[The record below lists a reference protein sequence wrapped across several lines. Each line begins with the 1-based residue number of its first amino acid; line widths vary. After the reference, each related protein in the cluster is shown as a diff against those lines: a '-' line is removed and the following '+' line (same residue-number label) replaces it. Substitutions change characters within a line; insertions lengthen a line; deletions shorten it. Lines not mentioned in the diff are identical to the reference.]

1 MIQLK
6 RKLRQL
12 KRLEIKIRFGGQP
25 VPGNRRLVWNAFF
38 STKAADETAVKYPLD
53 RLVEMDRQER
63 KQVFDE
69 YFYRVY
75 YQNYKERGLTIA
87 DVYDPTLLSLMGLP
101 PHAGSAEIKARF
113 RELAKRY
120 HPDHGGDSEKFIE
133 LVELR
138 ERLADEQ
145 G

>member
-1 MIQLK
+1 MVRLK
-6 RKLRQL
+6 RKLRQM
-12 KRLEIKIRFGGQP
+12 KRLEAKIRFGGQH
-25 VPGNRRLVWNAFF
+25 VPGNRQLVWNAFF
-38 STKAADETAVKYPLD
+38 STKAADEATVKYPLN
-53 RLVEMDRQER
+53 RLVEMDRQGR
-63 KQVFDE
+63 KKVFDE

-75 YQNYKERGLTIA
+75 YQNYKDRGLTIA
-87 DVYDPTLLSLMGLP
+87 DVYDPTLLSLMGLS

-138 ERLADEQ
+138 ERLAGE
-145 G
+145 

>member
-1 MIQLK
+1 MMQLK

-12 KRLEIKIRFGGQP
+12 KRLETKIRFGGQP
-25 VPGNRRLVWNAFF
+25 VPGNRSLVWNAFF
-38 STKAADETAVKYPLD
+38 STKAADDAVVKYPLN
-53 RLVEMDRQER
+53 RLVEMDRQGR

-101 PHAGSAEIKARF
+101 PHAGSEEIKARF

-133 LVELR
+133 LIELR
-138 ERLADEQ
+138 ERLADE
-145 G
+145 